1 MHGHPSA
8 ADLTEAVQAF
18 LRQVESSLTGREAFH
33 AKVAANALGIVI
45 RELRQQPDAIEQ
57 AELSRLLGGDADLP
71 ALRTDVSERLRDGRL
86 SAETPGLIDALIVA
100 VAARLAVDNPKYST
114 LSRLGEST

>member
-1 MHGHPSA
+1 MGHPSA
-8 ADLTEAVQAF
+8 ADLAEAVQAF

-45 RELRQQPDAIEQ
+45 RELRQQPDGVEHA
-57 AELSRLLGGDADLP
+57 ALSRLLGHGADLP
-71 ALRTDVSERLRDGRL
+71 TLRRDVCERLRDGHL

-100 VAARLAVDNPKYST
+100 VTARLAVDNPKYST
-114 LSRLGEST
+114 LARLGGPT